1 MWEDAQECVDRVSSI
16 QRDLQN
22 LALFKEVHVE
32 PLDACRIQA
41 LYRSIK
47 TDCTVQIPLKQC
59 VELDSEIDN
68 VEQVIIGSITA
79 DDFLTLITDNSSE
92 IKKSVFTDNI
102 RDFQGDKGVNQEIRQ
117 TIESDPSKF
126 FLYNNGVTIIC
137 KKITALPKKKYELI
151 GYQIVNGCQTS
162 HVIYN
167 SRNTD
172 GLSDISLP
180 IKLIQTTDGGII
192 NSVIKATNHQTAIKD
207 DQLLTLSEYH
217 KSLEDYFKTFP
228 VDKQLFYERRSR
240 QFVTDST
247 VDRKKIVSIKTLVS
261 SVAAMFYDKPHFSS
275 RYYGRLVDS
284 LSGKLFKTNHKP
296 INYYTAS
303 YAHYKIERFCKLVPA
318 FKPYYRYRYHFLM
331 MLAYSLRG
339 KFPEFHTK
347 KSEKFCESVLAIVN
361 DQKEFQKRM
370 QKFLDILRKYVD
382 DPKSEQYSKS
392 ADIVDNLKS
401 DTIQFYHESYPKN

>member
-1 MWEDAQECVDRVSSI
+1 MWEDDQECSDRLTSI
-16 QRDLQN
+16 KKDLLKLN
-22 LALFKEVHVE
+22 LFKEVQVE
-32 PLDACRIQA
+32 AVDARKIQA
-41 LYRSIK
+41 IYRSIK
-47 TDCTVQIPLKQC
+47 TDCTVQIPLKEC
-59 VELDSEIDN
+59 VELEGEIDN

-126 FLYNNGVTIIC
+126 FLYNNGVTVIC
-137 KKITALPKKKYELI
+137 KKITSLPKKKYELV

-162 HVIYN
+162 HVLYN
-167 SRNTD
+167 SRNIE
-172 GLSDISLP
+172 GLSEISLP
-180 IKLIQTTDGGII
+180 IKLIQTTDGDII
-192 NSVIKATNHQTAIKD
+192 NSIIKATNHQTAIKD

-217 KSLEDYFKTFP
+217 KSLEDYFKTFSG
-228 VDKQLFYERRSR
+228 DNQLFYERRSR
-240 QFVTDST
+240 QFVTDSS

-275 RYYGRLVDS
+275 RYYGRLIDT
-284 LSGKLFKTNHKP
+284 LAGKLFKPNHKP

-303 YAHYKIERFCKLVPA
+303 YAHYKIERFCKSEPD

-331 MLAYSLRG
+331 MLAYSLQG

-347 KSEKFCESVLAIVN
+347 KSENYCKLILNTVN
-361 DQKEFQKRM
+361 DQAELTKRM
-370 QKFLDILRKYVD
+370 KSFLNILKCYVD
-382 DPKSEQYSKS
+382 DPKNEQYSKS

-401 DTIQFYHESYPKN
+401 DTIKLYRESYPKK